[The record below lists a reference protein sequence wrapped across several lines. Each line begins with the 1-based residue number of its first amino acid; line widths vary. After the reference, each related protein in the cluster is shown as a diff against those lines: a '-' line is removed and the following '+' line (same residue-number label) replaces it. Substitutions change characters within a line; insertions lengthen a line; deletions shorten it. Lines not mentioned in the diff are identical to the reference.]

1 MIQHARSAGMGLILA
16 IALIAGVAAQSAAP
30 SRTFEI
36 GHGET
41 WRLTCDYRMTVDRID
56 RSTVDLTCQPRT
68 TSTPTASVA
77 PTASPTAPATATPTS
92 TAAPTS
98 TASPTNTAPPTPSPT
113 ASPTATQAPTA
124 TPSPT
129 ATATPLPPP
138 DTSVVGYGATTV
150 GGSGGTVTS
159 VTSLSQLRTLLKASG
174 HRILNLPATRQTW
187 DLAGSDLAI
196 TSPNVTLNGGGVIFK
211 GAQIKVLTSQ
221 VILRNVSSHPGD
233 QAGAAADVDA
243 FTLNGNRACR
253 ANIVLD
259 HVEGIW
265 GPDVG
270 GLTILGCVTDVTVQH
285 SIFGE
290 GLLHSAHPES
300 HDADG
305 HGLALNIS
313 DDVGPGMNAK
323 RITIYGTLVTTSQS
337 RQPRVIGANC
347 ADFIDSVFYN
357 FAEGPQGNPESL
369 NLIGDTWKKG
379 PAPAAAGIPFT
390 SLLWR
395 YQPDAD
401 VYNQRL
407 DNTVYIAGQQVIGY
421 TPQTP
426 SGDDAAVLVNS
437 PRCSPSVTSIGAA
450 AAYSM
455 VTSSAGPTSPMSDQ
469 TARLRANVLNGT
481 GVYYNGDGYPA
492 PNPTWP

>member
-1 MIQHARSAGMGLILA
+1 MRLPTRRAVIFAFLPVVALTATTAYDRSMEM
-16 IALIAGVAAQSAAP
+16 S
-30 SRTFEI
+30 
-36 GHGET
+36 HGEQ
-41 WRLTCDYRMTVDRID
+41 WQITCDYRLSVTNKVRSEID
-56 RSTVDLTCQPRT
+56 LACGTPAPGPSATPV
-68 TSTPTASVA
+68 PTATPA
-77 PTASPTAPATATPTS
+77 PTASPTPIPTS
-92 TAAPTS
+92 A
-98 TASPTNTAPPTPSPT
+98 
-113 ASPTATQAPTA
+113 
-124 TPSPT
+124 
-129 ATATPLPPP
+129 PPP
-138 DTSVVGYGATTV
+138 DTSVVGYGASTI
-150 GGSGGTVTS
+150 GGSGGTVTN

-174 HRILNLPATRQTW
+174 KRILNLPMTRQTW
-187 DLAGSDLAI
+187 NLAGSDLAI
-196 TSPNVTLNGGGVIFK
+196 TSPNVTLNGGAVIFK

-233 QAGAAADVDA
+233 QTGAAADVDA
-243 FTLNGNRACR
+243 ITLNGNRACR

-270 GLTILGCVTDVTVQH
+270 GLTMLGCVTDVTVQY

-300 HDADG
+300 GDADG
-305 HGLALNIS
+305 HGLAFNIS

-323 RITIYGTLVTTSQS
+323 RITVYNTLITTSQS
-337 RQPRVIGANC
+337 RQPRVIGAQC

-401 VYNQRL
+401 VYNKRL
-407 DNTVYIAGQQVIGY
+407 DNTVYIAGQQVVGY
-421 TPQTP
+421 TPQAP
-426 SGDDAAVLVNS
+426 SGNDAAVLVNS
-437 PRCSPSVTSIGAA
+437 PRCAPSVASAGAA
-450 AAYSM
+450 AGYAAV
-455 VTSSAGPTSPMSDQ
+455 VTQAGPQPRSDQ
-469 TARLRANVLNGT
+469 TQRLLNNVINGT
-481 GVYYNGDGYPA
+481 GVYYNGSGYPA